1 VNLTDTQRAQL
12 NSARRR
18 VTSAQH
24 MPTEAGLLVQLELA
38 AEEITAVLRS
48 DAATQRWAD
57 RDRKPEK
64 ARGMS

>member
-1 VNLTDTQRAQL
+1 VNLTDTQRALL

-18 VTSAQH
+18 LITIPH
-24 MPTEAGLLVQLELA
+24 MPTEAGAIVQADLA